1 MTELSIVV
9 PTYNEADNITLVFE
23 GLAKVLEGRQWELIV
38 VDDNSPDGTADL
50 VRGLARSWPNVRCL
64 QRMLDRGTS
73 SAVHWGVQASHGD
86 VVVVMDGDMRDD
98 PALVPS
104 MLDALKEGVDIA
116 SGCQPLAPG
125 IARRMVNL
133 YLGRQLVDPLT
144 GFFATSRT
152 LLLRSIPRMQG
163 DGFRVFFDLAH
174 LNRKAIIRE
183 FASDA
188 RPSRHISPIRQRNI
202 LWALL
207 CDAISKL
214 LGGLVPPR
222 LVSFVG
228 VGVIGSIVH
237 FSMLYAC
244 LAGGAA
250 FWLSQALATIVA
262 MVFNFT
268 INNLLTYPTATLRNA
283 SYYQG
288 LVLYSIIASFGIV
301 ANVSTAQL
309 TYEHF
314 KGHTFI
320 AACMGIFIDVIW
332 RFVVSNRLI
341 WGRSSV
347 FRKART

>member
-1 MTELSIVV
+1 MTQLSIIV
-9 PTYNEADNITLVFE
+9 PTYNEAGNITLVLE
-23 GLAKVLEGRQWELIV
+23 GLANALEGRHWELIV

-50 VRGLARSWPNVRCL
+50 VREIARKWPNVRCL
-64 QRMLDRGTS
+64 QRILDRGSS
-73 SAVHWGVQASHGD
+73 SAVHWGVQAAHGD
-86 VVVVMDGDMRDD
+86 IVVVMDGDLRDD
-98 PALVPS
+98 PALIPV
-104 MLDALKEGVDIA
+104 MLDALEEDTDIA
-116 SGCQPLAPG
+116 SACRTLAPG
-125 IARRMVNL
+125 IGRRMVNL

-152 LLLRSIPRMQG
+152 FFLRSIPRMQG

-174 LNRKAIIRE
+174 LNRKAIIKE

-188 RPSRHISPIRQRNI
+188 RPSRYVLPLRPRNI

-207 CDAISKL
+207 CDVISKL
-214 LGGLVPPR
+214 AGGLVPPR

-228 VGVIGSIVH
+228 VGIIGSTVH

-244 LAGGAA
+244 LAAGAA
-250 FWLSQALATIVA
+250 FWLSQALATIAA

-268 INNLLTYPTATLRNA
+268 INNVLTYPTTTLRNA

-288 LVLYSIIASFGIV
+288 LLLYSLIASFGIV

-314 KGHTFI
+314 QGHTFI